1 VKPCQQQKFAGG
13 YRFSGSVSIVKG
25 GGVQATYSVGSVRKN
40 LNHLPSHAVTKEINR
55 VLSWANL
62 IQSNLNLFSQEAF

>member
-1 VKPCQQQKFAGG
+1 MYSVVYLGHRGEALSTEVRWG
-13 YRFSGSVSIVKG
+13 YWFSGSVSIVKWGG

-55 VLSWANL
+55 VLS
-62 IQSNLNLFSQEAF
+62 